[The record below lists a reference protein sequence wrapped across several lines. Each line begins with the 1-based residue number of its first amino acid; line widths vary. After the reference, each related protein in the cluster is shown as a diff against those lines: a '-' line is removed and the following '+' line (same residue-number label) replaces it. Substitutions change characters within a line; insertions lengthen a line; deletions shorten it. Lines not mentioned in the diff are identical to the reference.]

1 MGVGEHDDDADGG
14 DDPFRDPLPPDD
26 RLWRHPSELEAAA
39 AQPAPPPGTRR
50 LRVGRLLSALF
61 PRHR

>member
-26 RLWRHPSELEAAA
+26 RLWRHPSELEAVASEAA
-39 AQPAPPPGTRR
+39 PTGTRR

-61 PRHR
+61 PRPR